1 MPQINSIPE
10 VLYQPNQPY
19 HYIYDNLPLKN
30 ILTRISLVNVQVD
43 TNSDVL
49 RGASGSAGSLN
60 NRLDASLN
68 EDGSLKSAAID
79 DASHNIG
86 YHTDGEGPDGV
97 DYVRMTASERNK
109 LTAIADGANNFSIE
123 IEDAVPT
130 IGNFV
135 TIPYDSNETLRLRNS
150 ATIFFD
156 FTAPNI
162 LRAHTIFP
170 PDAVH
175 RHHYDLAP
183 AYDVP
188 SAPTYKVFRT
198 TAINTPYEPGSLRV
212 YVNGIKLTN
221 VGVKVLDYSS
231 STASWIST
239 FISDEDP
246 ENGTFELNRAL
257 TSSDVIRID
266 FDEVFVPPPM
276 ATATPTPTATASP
289 TPSPTPTPTPTPV
302 P

>member
-49 RGASGSAGSLN
+49 RGASGSAGSLS
-60 NRLDASLN
+60 NRLDTSLSEN
-68 EDGSLKSAAID
+68 GSLRPSAINEAM
-79 DASHNIG
+79 HGIG
-86 YHTDGEGPDGV
+86 HHTDGEGPDGIE
-97 DYVRMTASERNK
+97 YVRMTKAERNK
-109 LTAIADGANNFSIE
+109 LAAVANEANNFSIE
-123 IEDAVPT
+123 IEDSVPT
-130 IGNFV
+130 IGSLV
-135 TIPYDSNETLRLRNS
+135 TIPYDNNETLKLRNS

-175 RHHYDLAP
+175 RHHYDLIP

-188 SAPTYKVFRT
+188 GSPSRKSYRT
-198 TAINTPYEPGSLRV
+198 TAINTAYEPGSLRV
-212 YVNGIKLTN
+212 FVNGIKLTN

-231 STASWIST
+231 STTSWIST
-239 FISDEDP
+239 YIFSEDP
-246 ENGTFELNRAL
+246 AAGVFELNRAL
-257 TSSDVIRID
+257 SADDVIRID
-266 FDEVFVPPPM
+266 FDEIFVPPSISPTPTS
-276 ATATPTPTATASP
+276 TATPTPTPTS
-289 TPSPTPTPTPTPV
+289 TPSP
-302 P
+302 